1 MSSVY
6 LPKIFSKS
14 KNAWIAISSFA
25 VFILLCFVAGIGKI
39 LIILFPLGS
48 IALGLFLYL
57 HYPQLYVGFTLWMWF
72 ITPLI
77 RRIIDYQS
85 GFKTPGPSTFAS
97 FLVTAITFLTLFRE
111 LPRQYIKAFP
121 VFLCFGAVFYGSIVG
136 LIQNSL
142 DKTIIYTLWWLCP
155 VSFGFYLLVN
165 WRNYLQ
171 FRHVIQ
177 QVFFLGTIVMGLYGV
192 WQFCTAPSWDAFW
205 LNSIEASSFGQPF
218 PFQIRVF
225 STMSAPQDFAKVI
238 STGLLCLFVQKNSS
252 VKYLAMIVGYLALL
266 LTQARAAW
274 LGWITGLLILIIFS
288 KLKTQI
294 RVVLGIIIAL
304 IILVPII
311 SALPWSETITSRLD
325 TLFNLESDASLNTRL
340 EGYNDLLFSA
350 LSQVTGKGLGYIVEA
365 SGIGPN
371 DGSIMPAFFTLGWLG
386 VLTYFTGFL
395 MLLSKLFDKH
405 VKNYISGS
413 NSFNYLY
420 CAVTA
425 SILIQLGF
433 NFIFVGINGILLW
446 TFICMDI
453 AEKKYYLQQKSG
465 RNLNKV

>member
-6 LPKIFSKS
+6 LAKIFSKS
-14 KNAWIAISSFA
+14 RNAWIAIFSFIA
-25 VFILLCFVAGIGKI
+25 FILLCFVAGIGKV

-57 HYPQLYVGFTLWMWF
+57 HYPHLYVGFTLWMWF

-85 GFKTPGPSTFAS
+85 GFKTPGPSALVS
-97 FLVTAITFLTLFRE
+97 FLVTAITFITLFKE
-111 LPRQYIKAFP
+111 LPKQYIKTFP
-121 VFLCFGAVFYGSIVG
+121 IFLCSGAVFYGSVVG

-142 DKTIIYTLWWLCP
+142 DKTVIHTLWWLCP
-155 VSFGFYLLVN
+155 ISFGFYLLVN
-165 WRNYLQ
+165 WRNYPQ
-171 FRHVIQ
+171 FRRVILQ
-177 QVFFLGTIVMGLYGV
+177 AFFAGTIAMGLYGV

-205 LNSIEASSFGQPF
+205 LNSIEASSFGKPF
-218 PFQIRVF
+218 PFEIRVF
-225 STMSAPQDFAKVI
+225 STMNAPQDFAKVI
-238 STGLLCLFVQKNSS
+238 STGLLCLFIQKNSS

-325 TLFNLESDASLNTRL
+325 TLFNLESDESLNARL
-340 EGYNDLLFSA
+340 QGYNYLLFSA
-350 LSQVTGKGLGYIVEA
+350 LSQVTGKGLGYIVES

-386 VLTYFTGFL
+386 VLTYFIGFL
-395 MLLSKLFDKH
+395 MLLSKLFNNHTKDSHSLK
-405 VKNYISGS
+405 
-413 NSFNYLY
+413 YLY
-420 CAVTA
+420 GAITA
-425 SILIQLGF
+425 SIFIQIGF
-433 NFIFVGINGILLW
+433 NFIFVGVNGILLW
-446 TFICMDI
+446 TFICLSI
-453 AEKKYYLQQKSG
+453 AEKKYYLHQKSR
-465 RNLNKV
+465 RNLSKL